1 MQESLTN
8 SADTV
13 KSAVE
18 GQAGV
23 VAVGYTFVSPGGS
36 RSSSVLNS
44 GSDNDND
51 NDSATEHGVAEPPSA
66 RQLRFRGL
74 EASKRYVVS
83 LCTESNSG
91 TLSKVTVVEA
101 EAHAEA
107 PMVRLSD
114 CCCPRAN
121 AIGISSALAGR
132 FEGGTRPC

>member
-23 VAVGYTFVSPGGS
+23 VAAGSTFVSPGGS
-36 RSSSVLNS
+36 RSSSVLSS
-44 GSDNDND
+44 GSDNDD
-51 NDSATEHGVAEPPSA
+51 DRAIEDAVAEPPSA

-74 EASKRYVVS
+74 EASKPYVVS

-114 CCCPRAN
+114 CCRPNAN
-121 AIGISSALAGR
+121 AIGICPALAGR
-132 FEGGTRPC
+132 FEGGTRPG